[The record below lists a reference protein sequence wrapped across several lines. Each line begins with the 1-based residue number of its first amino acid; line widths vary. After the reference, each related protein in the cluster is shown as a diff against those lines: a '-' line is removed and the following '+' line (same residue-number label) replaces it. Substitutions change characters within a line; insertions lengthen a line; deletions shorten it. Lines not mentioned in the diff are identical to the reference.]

1 MTNRRAFMHAAA
13 LAALAPMLPLSLRAA
28 PAPKLWPRY
37 RDVVA
42 IDGEGGLDLLRG
54 DDIDAKGAEREL
66 AEARASGLTATLFQ
80 VTGVHAG
87 FEEAVNDLMRCRA
100 RADAHKD
107 VFLIVESAADL
118 KRAKNENKLGLI
130 LRFQGA
136 EPIGDNF
143 DHVAAFRALG
153 IRVVELTHNRRNLYG
168 DGSTEPGN
176 AGLSVL
182 GKLLV
187 EQLNVDR
194 IVVDVAHGSERT
206 MKEGI
211 TASKAPVI
219 ISHSGCRALSDLPR
233 LADDDTLRAMAKS
246 GGVIGIMFWPYLTRA
261 GQPMAIDVIRH
272 IEHAI
277 DVCGED
283 HVGIGTDGG
292 IASTE
297 RTPAFEK
304 ENLASMKQ
312 TVGDGIFGADRK
324 AEGLYY
330 FIPDLNAPNRFDI
343 LAAKLSERGHS
354 DARIEKILGANFARV
369 FADVWG

>member
-1 MTNRRAFMHAAA
+1 MTNRRAFLHATT

-28 PAPKLWPRY
+28 PAPKLWPHY
-37 RDVVA
+37 RDVIA

-54 DDIDAKGAEREL
+54 DDIDVKGAVREL
-66 AEARASGLTATLFQ
+66 AEARASGLTATLLQ

-107 VFLIVESAADL
+107 AFLIVESAADL
-118 KRAKNENKLGLI
+118 ARAKRENKLGLI

-136 EPIGDNF
+136 DPIGDNF
-143 DHVAAFRALG
+143 DHVKAFRALG
-153 IRVVELTHNRRNLYG
+153 IRVVELTHNRRNLFG

-182 GKLLV
+182 GKVLV

-211 TASKAPVI
+211 AASKAPVL

-233 LADDDTLRAMAKS
+233 LADDDALRAMAKS
-246 GGVIGIMFWPYLTRA
+246 GGVIGIMFWPYLTRE

-277 DVCGED
+277 DICGED

-297 RTPAFEK
+297 RTPEFEK
-304 ENLASMKQ
+304 QNLASMTQ
-312 TVGDGIFGADRK
+312 TVADGIFGPGRK

-330 FIPDLNAPNRFDI
+330 FVPDLNAPNRFDI
-343 LAAKLSERGHS
+343 LAAKLSARGHS
-354 DARIEKILGANFARV
+354 DARIEKILGGNFARV
-369 FADVWG
+369 FAEVWG

>member
-13 LAALAPMLPLSLRAA
+13 LAALAPMLPLRAA
-28 PAPKLWPRY
+28 APELWPRY
-37 RDVVA
+37 RDVIT
-42 IDGEGGLDLLRG
+42 IDGEGGLELLRA
-54 DDIDAKGAEREL
+54 DDIDKKTVEREL
-66 AEARASGLTATLFQ
+66 AQARASGITATLFQ
-80 VTGVHAG
+80 VTGTHAG

-100 RADAHKD
+100 RSAAHKD
-107 VFLIVESAADL
+107 AFLIVETAADL
-118 KRAKNENKLGLI
+118 ARAKRENKLGLI

-182 GKLLV
+182 GRLLV

-211 TASKAPVI
+211 AASKAPVL

-246 GGVIGIMFWPYLTRA
+246 GGVIGIMFWPYLTRE

-283 HVGIGTDGG
+283 HVGLGTDSQVP
-292 IASTE
+292 AVE
-297 RTPAFEK
+297 RTPQFEK
-304 ENLASMKQ
+304 DNRENVKAMIE
-312 TVGDGIFGADRK
+312 DGIFTKGRPED
-324 AEGLYY
+324 LYM
-330 FIPDLNAPNRFDI
+330 FIPDLNMPNRFEV
-343 LAAKLSERGHS
+343 LATMLSARGHS
-354 DARIEKILGANFARV
+354 DARIAKILGGNFARV
-369 FADVWG
+369 LGEVWG

>member
-13 LAALAPMLPLSLRAA
+13 FAALAPMLPLPLAAA

-37 RDVVA
+37 RDVIA

-66 AEARASGLTATLFQ
+66 AQARASGLAATLLQ

-100 RADAHKD
+100 RADAHKEA
-107 VFLIVESAADL
+107 FLIVESAGDL
-118 KRAKNENKLGLI
+118 ARAKRENKLGLI

-143 DHVAAFRALG
+143 DHVAAFRKLG

-182 GKLLV
+182 GRVLV

-211 TASKAPVI
+211 AASKAPVI

-246 GGVIGIMFWPYLTRA
+246 GGVIGIMFWPYLTRE
-261 GQPMAIDVIRH
+261 GQPTAIDVIRH

-297 RTPAFEK
+297 RTPEFEK
-304 ENLASMKQ
+304 QNLASMKQ
-312 TVGDGIFGADRK
+312 TVADGIFGSGRS

-330 FIPDLNAPNRFDI
+330 FIPDLNSPNRFDL
-343 LAAKLSERGHS
+343 LAAKLSARGHP
-354 DARIEKILGANFARV
+354 DARIEKILGGNFARV
-369 FADVWG
+369 FAEVWG

>member
-13 LAALAPMLPLSLRAA
+13 LAALAPMLPLRAA
-28 PAPKLWPRY
+28 TPELWPRY
-37 RDVVA
+37 RDVIT
-42 IDGEGGLDLLRG
+42 IDGEGGLELLRA
-54 DDIDAKGAEREL
+54 DDIDKKTVEREL
-66 AEARASGLTATLFQ
+66 AQARASGITATLFQ
-80 VTGVHAG
+80 VTGTHAG

-100 RADAHKD
+100 RAAAHKD
-107 VFLIVESAADL
+107 AFLIVENAADL
-118 KRAKNENKLGLI
+118 TRAKRENKLGLI

-182 GKLLV
+182 GRLLV

-211 TASKAPVI
+211 AASKAPVL

-233 LADDDTLRAMAKS
+233 LADDDALRAMAKS
-246 GGVIGIMFWPYLTRA
+246 GGVIGIMFWPYLTRE

-297 RTPAFEK
+297 RTEAFEK
-304 ENLASMKQ
+304 ENLASMQQ
-312 TVGDGIFGADRK
+312 TAAEGIFGPNRK

-330 FIPDLNAPNRFDI
+330 FIPDLNAPNRFDL
-343 LAAKLSERGHS
+343 LAAKLSARGHS
-354 DARIEKILGANFARV
+354 DARIEKILGGNFARV
-369 FADVWG
+369 FAEVWG

>member
-1 MTNRRAFMHAAA
+1 MTNRRAFLHAAA
-13 LAALAPMLPLSLRAA
+13 LAALAPMLPLPLRAEAA
-28 PAPKLWPRY
+28 PELWPRY
-37 RDVVA
+37 RDVLA
-42 IDGEGGLDLLRG
+42 IDGEGGLDLLRA
-54 DDIDAKGAEREL
+54 DDTDAKTIEREL
-66 AEARASGLTATLFQ
+66 AETRASGLTATLLQ

-107 VFLIVESAADL
+107 AFLIVESADDL
-118 KRAKNENKLGLI
+118 RRAKRENRLGLI

-136 EPIGDNF
+136 EPIGDDF
-143 DHVAAFRALG
+143 DHVAVFRRLG

-211 TASKAPVI
+211 AASKAPVL

-233 LADDDTLRAMAKS
+233 LADDETLRAMAKT

-292 IASTE
+292 IASTD
-297 RTPAFEK
+297 RTPEFERQ
-304 ENLASMKQ
+304 NLASMRQ
-312 TVGDGIFGADRK
+312 TVADGIFGTDRK

-330 FIPDLNAPNRFDI
+330 FVPDLNAPNRFDV
-343 LAAKLSERGHS
+343 LAAKLSARGHS